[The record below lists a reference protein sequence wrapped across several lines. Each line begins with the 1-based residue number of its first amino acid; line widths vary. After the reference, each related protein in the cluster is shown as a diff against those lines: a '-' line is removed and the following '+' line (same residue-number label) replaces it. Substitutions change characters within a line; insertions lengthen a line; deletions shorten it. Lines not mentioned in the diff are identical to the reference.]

1 MLPRYSSHHPTFMPL
16 ISPPT
21 DFVYTSP
28 VFSICVL
35 WGLVFLNSRNF
46 ALPFPLGR
54 NSGSFLN
61 HYTCTFSMWILN
73 NQSFCGIFFFF
84 FVFFF
89 VFVLS
94 LLTIQLRKSYL
105 FCYLGRN
112 SIKKEQKVCTE
123 NPLSNPSTLTNGF
136 MKWGIKGVSPPT
148 NAQKMRKVWERQSFW
163 TAHARPEIE
172 TIFCFS
178 IQIHDTI
185 TFIIFFYTIK
195 ILFL

>member
-1 MLPRYSSHHPTFMPL
+1 MLPRYSSHHPIFKPL

-21 DFVYTSP
+21 DFVYTSTM
-28 VFSICVL
+28 FSICGL
-35 WGLVFLNSRNF
+35 WGLVFLKSRTF

-54 NSGSFLN
+54 NSGSF
-61 HYTCTFSMWILN
+61 
-73 NQSFCGIFFFF
+73 FF
-84 FVFFF
+84 
-89 VFVLS
+89 
-94 LLTIQLRKSYL
+94 LTIQLRKSYL

-112 SIKKEQKVCTE
+112 FIKKNKNFAQKIIFLT
-123 NPLSNPSTLTNGF
+123 PSTFANGF

-148 NAQKMRKVWERQSFW
+148 NAQKMRRVRGRKSFW
-163 TAHARPEIE
+163 TAHARLGIE

-178 IQIHDTI
+178 IQIHGTK